1 MTETLRMDGMQGDI
15 SARSAR
21 VMLGVGGIGSGSF
34 FLLNGEQTLGREESR
49 SGHFIDRRDYCKLH
63 IIAHYVKTL
72 LGDYFTVLPIGK
84 VGDDAAGQALI
95 KEMGMASLDLR
106 HVQTVA
112 GMQTLFSFCFL
123 YPDGSGGNLTTDN
136 SACDLVGAQ
145 DVGEAEAD
153 FAAHASSGIALAA
166 PEVSLAARQK
176 LLQLATSYGFW
187 RVAAFTSAEIEPAIA
202 MGLLAETDLL
212 AMNRDEAAAA
222 AGRGPSAGDQ
232 APEQIVEAALT
243 RLRAINPELQVTITA
258 GREGSWSW
266 DGKDVR
272 HAPAFPTELVSSAG
286 AGDAFLAGVIAG
298 SVAGLSLPEAQELG
312 MLLAAHAVTSPH
324 TIDTRIKRE
333 ALGAFAAKGKL
344 TLSAQ
349 VDQFLRENYPLIP
362 LPGTRPR

>member
-1 MTETLRMDGMQGDI
+1 MTETLRMDGMHSGN
-15 SARSAR
+15 SAGSAR

-34 FLLNGEQTLGREESR
+34 FLLNGEHTLGREESR

-63 IIAHYVKTL
+63 IISHYVKVL
-72 LGDYFTVLPIGK
+72 LGKNISVLPIGK
-84 VGDDAAGQALI
+84 VGDDTAGQALI
-95 KEMGMASLDLR
+95 KEMGIAGLDLR

-145 DVGEAEAD
+145 EVGEVEAD
-153 FAAHASSGIALAA
+153 FAAHASGGIALAA

-176 LLQLATSYGFW
+176 LLQMATKYGFW
-187 RVAAFTSAEIEPAIA
+187 RVAAFTSAEIEPAIG

-222 AGRGPSAGDQ
+222 AGMGSSAGYQ
-232 APEQIVEAALT
+232 APEPIVEAALT
-243 RLRAINPELQVTITA
+243 RLKAINPNLQVTITA
-258 GREGSWSW
+258 GGAGSWSW
-266 DGKDVR
+266 DGKDVW
-272 HAPAFPTELVSSAG
+272 HLPAFPTELVSSAG

-312 MLLAAHAVTSPH
+312 MLVAAHAVTSPH
-324 TIDTRIKRE
+324 TIDARIKRE
-333 ALGAFAAKGKL
+333 ALWAFARQARL
-344 TLSAQ
+344 VLSAR
-349 VDQFLRENYPLIP
+349 VSEFLT
-362 LPGTRPR
+362 GA